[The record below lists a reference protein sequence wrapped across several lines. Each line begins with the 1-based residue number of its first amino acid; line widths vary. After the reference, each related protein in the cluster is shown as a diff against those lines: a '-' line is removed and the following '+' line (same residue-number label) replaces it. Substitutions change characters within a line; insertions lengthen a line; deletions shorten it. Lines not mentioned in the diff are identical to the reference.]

1 MKSVLILVIVL
12 RTLIAHLVIIEVF
25 VPVFQVTQVIHTE
38 LGVLL
43 SHPQLM
49 IDAKKTRTV
58 QVKRHVLT
66 ENVLTRVKPS
76 DLVLQTLGV
85 MCTALCL

>member
-1 MKSVLILVIVL
+1 MLILVIVL
-12 RTLIAHLVIIEVF
+12 RTLIAHLVTIEVF
-25 VPVFQVTQVIHTE
+25 VPVFQVTQVIHME
-38 LGVLL
+38 LGVLP
-43 SHPQLM
+43 SRPQLM

-66 ENVLTRVKPS
+66 ENVLTRVKLS

-85 MCTALCL
+85 MFTALCL